1 MCQSKQTNTRQPL
14 PYRDSRLTRILADSL
29 TAQTLVVCTVSPLAA
44 DAEESIATLEFVNQ
58 ARNGIQTPLP
68 VTVTKRLEQVEEE
81 AIETHSEPQKEVKD
95 LQKQSKANEKQL
107 DLMQREIHHLKAKV
121 RA

>member
-1 MCQSKQTNTRQPL
+1 M
-14 PYRDSRLTRILADSL
+14 
-29 TAQTLVVCTVSPLAA
+29 SPLAA